1 MKVSSALSTI
11 FGGLGGRN
19 RHGATA
25 GTDSRCLLW
34 RSATAMAMSGAARRR
49 VSCGIA
55 WDRPSLLV
63 GCAMVAALLPGC
75 ASAPMTR
82 SGSLSSY
89 DSMAPSDGLLAKSM
103 IRVSKDDILA
113 AKTVRIMPT
122 VFSQAASPTLS
133 PQQRAIV
140 ANTVDRSLCVGLS
153 ERLAVVGLD
162 QPADL
167 TVRIV
172 VAHAAPTDEI
182 AAGLSKVASIVP
194 TLAGLEG
201 PMPIPRLPIGLGS
214 MTVEAEAQDRSGRQQ
229 AAMVW
234 GRGANSFTSAPTVS
248 SAGDAYSLAS
258 SFGDDFSQLIT
269 TGDTP
274 FGMGKGLGPPSFDK
288 IGSSLGGK
296 HKYAAC
302 EAFGRSPG
310 VVGMVGER
318 LGLPPEWSDK
328 GAPTNGR

>member
-1 MKVSSALSTI
+1 MKVPSVLSAMP
-11 FGGLGGRN
+11 GGLGARNVYGARVGAGR
-19 RHGATA
+19 RYSLRWA
-25 GTDSRCLLW
+25 GTAKAASGFARQRAPW
-34 RSATAMAMSGAARRR
+34 SSAGDKLSF
-49 VSCGIA
+49 
-55 WDRPSLLV
+55 LV
-63 GCAMVAALLPGC
+63 GCTAAMALLSGC
-75 ASAPMTR
+75 ATAPMTR
-82 SGSLSSY
+82 NGSLSTY
-89 DSMAPSDGLLAKSM
+89 DSMTPSDGLLTKSM
-103 IRVSKDDILA
+103 LRVSKDDMLA
-113 AKTVRIMPT
+113 AKTVRIAPT

-140 ANTVDRSLCVGLS
+140 ANVVDRSLCVGLS
-153 ERLAVVGLD
+153 ERLEVVGLD

-172 VAHAAPTDEI
+172 VTHAAPTDEV

-194 TLAGLEG
+194 TLAGVEG

-274 FGMGKGLGPPSFDK
+274 FGMGKGLSLPSFDK